1 MIAPLIAAFLPPG
14 LDVWAAAILI
24 TASFFT
30 SALTVAVGIGGGVA
44 LLALMGYLVP
54 VAAIIPVHGV
64 VQLGS
69 NVGRTALLSSHV
81 AWACLAAFL
90 IGAIPGAWAGSSVV
104 GELPEPVLKAALG
117 GFILLITWM
126 RLPRL
131 AAITLPGFAVT
142 GAITTFLT
150 MIFGATGPFNAVV
163 LSKAFPDRLRFQATT
178 AAVMSLQHLV
188 KTAAFALA
196 GFAFGPWLPLLVAMI
211 LTGLAGTWVGTHILR
226 KTPESRFQLIFKICL
241 TLLAL
246 DLIRRSVAGMAHG

>member
-1 MIAPLIAAFLPPG
+1 
-14 LDVWAAAILI
+14 
-24 TASFFT
+24 
-30 SALTVAVGIGGGVA
+30 VGIGGGVA

-54 VAAIIPVHGV
+54 VAAIIPIHGV

-69 NVGRTALLSSHV
+69 NVGRAAILRNHV
-81 AWACLAAFL
+81 AWACLAAFF
-90 IGAIPGAWAGSSVV
+90 IGAVPGAWAGGRVV
-104 GELPEPVLKAALG
+104 GALPEPALKAALG

-131 AAITLPGFAVT
+131 TAIKLPGFAAT

-163 LSKAFPDRLRFQATT
+163 LSKTFPERLRFQATT
-178 AAVMSLQHLV
+178 AAVMSLQHMV

-196 GFAFGPWLPLLVAMI
+196 GFAFWPWMPFLAAMI
-211 LTGLAGTWVGTHILR
+211 LTGLAGTWIGVHILR
-226 KTPESRFQLIFKICL
+226 KTPESRFQLIFRICL